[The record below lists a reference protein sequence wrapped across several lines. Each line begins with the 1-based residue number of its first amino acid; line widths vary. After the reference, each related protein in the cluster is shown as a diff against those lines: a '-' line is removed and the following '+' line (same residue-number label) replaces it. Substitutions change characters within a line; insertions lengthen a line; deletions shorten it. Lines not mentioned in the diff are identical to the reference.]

1 MELVTKETTMVIKR
15 NYSIDLLR
23 GLAIIGMVLAA
34 VVPWLADW
42 PGWMYHAQVG
52 PPDFKFNPNNPG
64 ITWVDLVFPFFL
76 FAMGAAF
83 PLALRNKLESK
94 QYKVMVTGLLRRGLL
109 LVFFAITLAYFTPD
123 NLKANPLVNYMT
135 ALAVFASYFL
145 IFLRF
150 DGTPLRRYGL
160 QALGFILIILLGYYH
175 SEVLGHT
182 FDKAKNNIIILV
194 LANMAVFGSICWL
207 LTANNFLLRTGI
219 IVAFIGIWFTKDIA
233 GSWTG
238 ALWNF
243 HPEIKWFYNFAFLKY
258 LCIVL
263 PGSILGDLL
272 ITHRSVTNNAF
283 TDEERPRVRLLALMG
298 LAFVCFHVVTL
309 YMRLLEVN
317 LIGHTLFGVL
327 FFLFFR
333 NNDKGQFGFYKLLI
347 AWGYTLATIALF
359 FEPLDGGIKK
369 DPSSFSYWFLTSGL
383 AFVFYIVC
391 DYLTK
396 VFPNNLLVSSIVKNG
411 QNPMIAYCVS
421 AFCITP
427 ILGLLHILPVFDYL
441 SGIDPALGLV
451 RTVVYMLLMIIIT
464 NYATTKRWFWR
475 S

>member
-1 MELVTKETTMVIKR
+1 MNR

-34 VVPWLADW
+34 VIPWTAGF

-52 PPDFKFNPNNPG
+52 PPDFRFNPDNPG

-83 PLALRNKLESK
+83 PLALRNKLANK
-94 QYKVMVTGLLRRGLL
+94 QYTVIASGLLRRGVL
-109 LVFFAITLAYFTPD
+109 LVFFAIALAYLTPE
-123 NLKANPLVNYMT
+123 NLTGPKWLNYLT
-135 ALAVFASYFL
+135 SLLTFCSFFL
-145 IFLRF
+145 IFMRF
-150 DGTPLRRYGL
+150 EGGKIKRYGL
-160 QALGFILIILLGYYH
+160 QLAGFLVIGVLIYYH
-175 SEVLGHT
+175 SEIIGNT
-182 FDKAKNNIIILV
+182 FDKSKNNIIILV
-194 LANMAVFGSICWL
+194 LANMAVFGSLVWL
-207 LTANNFLLRTGI
+207 LTAKSFLLRVGVI
-219 IVAFIGIWFTKDIA
+219 AAFMGVWFTHDVE
-233 GSWTG
+233 GSWT
-238 ALWNF
+238 ATLWDF
-243 HPEIKWFYNFAFLKY
+243 HPDIKWFYNFSFLKY

-272 ITHRSVTNNAF
+272 VKHRDIANNAY
-283 TDEERPRVRLLALMG
+283 TDEEQQKARLLALLG
-298 LAFVCFHVVTL
+298 LGFVAFHVITL
-309 YMRLLEVN
+309 YMRLLGLN
-317 LIGHTLFGVL
+317 LVGHTVFGVL
-327 FFLFFR
+327 FLLFFAK
-333 NNDKGQFGFYKLLI
+333 NNSGQFVFYKTLMG
-347 AWGYTLATIALF
+347 WGFALATVALF

-396 VFPNNLLVSSIVKNG
+396 RFPKNTIVLSVVKNG

-427 ILGLLHILPVFDYL
+427 VLGLFQVLPVFDTL
-441 SGIDPALGLV
+441 SRINPYLGLV
-451 RTVVYMLLMIIIT
+451 RTIVYILLVIVIT
-464 NYATTKRWFWR
+464 NFATNKKWFWR